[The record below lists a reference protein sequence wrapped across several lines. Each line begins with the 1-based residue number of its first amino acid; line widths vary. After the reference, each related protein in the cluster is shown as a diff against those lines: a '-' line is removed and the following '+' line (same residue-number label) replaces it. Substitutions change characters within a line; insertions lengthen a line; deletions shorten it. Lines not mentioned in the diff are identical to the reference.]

1 MKQKEQTIIENEIL
15 GRKYTGYA
23 YIYPLDGGAR
33 QEYVMEMTPKNIA
46 NFIGAHQYDA
56 EKIILTDMLDR
67 LILDTVGGLIMNCPD
82 QTLCG
87 RILPLLT
94 PIQMGKKKAR
104 KIPIVSRKV
113 FEEYAQQ
120 EAQTVTEAEMQM

>member
-1 MKQKEQTIIENEIL
+1 MKQKEQTIIENEIF
-15 GRKYTGYA
+15 GRKYTGYV